1 MGIPLLPTH
10 VWSHR
15 SAANTSVTIIAC
27 LVSVASLFC
36 LDQLCRDEEMQK
48 LSECCIKLGFI
59 SSVLMTLL
67 PSQARAAHKWSL
79 TSHTQ
84 GQPGYLPESKNLKSL
99 DFYLKTFTL
108 IVTHR
113 PVLIINYVF
122 LFFSVIQFWRLT
134 NITAEAQYLY

>member
-1 MGIPLLPTH
+1 MGISLLPTH

-15 SAANTSVTIIAC
+15 SAANTSATIIAC

-67 PSQARAAHKWSL
+67 PSQALAAHK
-79 TSHTQ
+79 
-84 GQPGYLPESKNLKSL
+84 
-99 DFYLKTFTL
+99 
-108 IVTHR
+108 
-113 PVLIINYVF
+113 
-122 LFFSVIQFWRLT
+122 
-134 NITAEAQYLY
+134 